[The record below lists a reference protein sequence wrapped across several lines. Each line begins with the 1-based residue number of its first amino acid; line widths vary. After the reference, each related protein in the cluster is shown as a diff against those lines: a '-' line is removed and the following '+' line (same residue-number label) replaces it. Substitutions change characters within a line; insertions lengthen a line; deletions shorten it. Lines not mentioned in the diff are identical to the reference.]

1 MLSSELGQALLENW
15 QSEYLQFTLY
25 ILATVWLLQR
35 GSPESKELD
44 AAGSE
49 SDARQKVGGHADSG
63 SPRWAPVGGLRTRIY
78 SNSLVLVMA
87 GDLARVMV
95 RAFGH
100 RA

>member
-1 MLSSELGQALLENW
+1 MLENW

-49 SDARQKVGGHADSG
+49 SDARQKVGGPRGLPLPAVGAGGRPQDADLLQLAR
-63 SPRWAPVGGLRTRIY
+63 PRDGR
-78 SNSLVLVMA
+78 
-87 GDLARVMV
+87 DLARVMV